1 MAICWEPPCCCM
13 AQSAGNLLDLN
24 LLRIFRDYTP
34 EYSCCRPFNTP
45 FFFFV
50 TWRIKKKIELSLQGL
65 RARRTIYTVSP
76 DLLVEYKDF
85 HNLPF
90 SSYLAGLIEGDGSII
105 VPKSIRSPK
114 GVLNYPAWWSR
125 KSFVWEKLSNSRDTL
140 KFLVP
145 NNVWK
150 YISDLINY

>member
-1 MAICWEPPCCCM
+1 M

-34 EYSCCRPFNTP
+34 EYSCCRPKFNTHL
-45 FFFFV
+45 FLQ
-50 TWRIKKKIELSLQGL
+50 KKISLQGL
-65 RARRTIYTVSP
+65 RPRRTIYTVSP

-114 GVLNYPAWWSR
+114 GVLNYPA
-125 KSFVWEKLSNSRDTL
+125 
-140 KFLVP
+140 
-145 NNVWK
+145 
-150 YISDLINY
+150 